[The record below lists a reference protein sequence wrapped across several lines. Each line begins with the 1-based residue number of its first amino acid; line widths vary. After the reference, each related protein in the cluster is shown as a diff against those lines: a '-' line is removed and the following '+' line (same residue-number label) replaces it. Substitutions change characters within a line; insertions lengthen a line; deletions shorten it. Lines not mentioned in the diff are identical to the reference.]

1 MGWITGVSLMVE
13 RLRPG
18 ERVVDLGAGT
28 GLLALEA
35 RRRVKSSGYVVAV
48 DVSADALSENA
59 IYPKE
64 DSVSGISSTR
74 VTTRN
79 KR

>member
-1 MGWITGVSLMVE
+1 MVE

-18 ERVVDLGAGT
+18 E
-28 GLLALEA
+28 LEA

-48 DVSADALSENA
+48 DVSADGLSENA

-64 DSVSGISSTR
+64 DVTKR
-74 VTTRN
+74 VRDFFDKSDN
-79 KR
+79 A